1 MKKTPD
7 ILYVG
12 FLLGHG
18 GDALQMMELAS
29 GMMRRG
35 RNVKIIVPKL
45 PTSIEFAETCRKR
58 GIPVDRSDLIRADVT
73 GARQSL
79 LNLIRF
85 FGTNRAPILH
95 FHTGDVCLP
104 RTVVIAMG
112 LLRLPPA
119 FVTIQSP
126 YSHLS
131 PSRLRARSGAA
142 AVARRFQQVICPSRH
157 SREFQL
163 SYGVPKERVQT
174 INNSVDLSRFSF
186 GDPDIVRNSLN
197 LSAETPLIVFTSR
210 LDHQKRPLEAIK
222 AFKSIAARIPDV
234 HFAIVGSG
242 TLEGECRAAV
252 AEANLE
258 DRVHFAGYQTNV
270 QDWLA
275 AATVWYLP
283 TESENFS
290 LAVLEALAAGCA
302 VVSTNCPGNDEVLVD
317 GDNSLLTEVGDVDAQ
332 AAALYSLLTDD
343 NLRSK
348 LKHAAR
354 AVAQNYSADRMVEA
368 YAQCYRDQKSV

>member
-29 GMMRRG
+29 GMMRPG
-35 RNVKIIVPKL
+35 RNVKIIVPNL
-45 PTSIEFAETCRKR
+45 PTSVEFAKTCRKR
-58 GIPVDRSDLIRADVT
+58 GIPVDRSDLIRSDST
-73 GARQSL
+73 GTRQSL
-79 LNLIRF
+79 PNLIRF
-85 FGTNRAPILH
+85 FDANRAPILH
-95 FHTGDVCLP
+95 IHTGDVCLP
-104 RTVVIAMG
+104 RTAVMAMG

-119 FVTIQSP
+119 YVTIHSP

-131 PSRLRARSGAA
+131 PSSLRARSWSI
-142 AVARRFQQVICPSRH
+142 AVARRFQKVICPSRH
-157 SREFQL
+157 SRDFQL
-163 SYGVPKERVQT
+163 SYGVPPERVQT
-174 INNSVDLSRFSF
+174 INNSVDLERFSH
-186 GDPDIVRNSLN
+186 GDPDTVWKTLN
-197 LSAETPLIVFTSR
+197 LPAETPLIAFTSR
-210 LDHQKRPLEAIK
+210 LDQQKRPLDAIR
-222 AFKSIAARIPDV
+222 AFKSIAARIPEV

-242 TLEGECRAAV
+242 TLEDECRAEV

-258 DRVHFAGYQTNV
+258 ERVHFAGYQTNV

-302 VVSTNCPGNDEVLVD
+302 IVSTNCQGNDEVLID
-317 GDNSLLTEVGDVDAQ
+317 GDNSLLTEVGDVAAQ
-332 AAALYSLLTDD
+332 AAALYSLLS
-343 NLRSK
+343 NQSLRSK
-348 LKHAAR
+348 LKQAAR
-354 AVAQNYSADRMVEA
+354 AVAQNYSADRMVDA
-368 YAQCYRDQKSV
+368 YARCYGEQLS